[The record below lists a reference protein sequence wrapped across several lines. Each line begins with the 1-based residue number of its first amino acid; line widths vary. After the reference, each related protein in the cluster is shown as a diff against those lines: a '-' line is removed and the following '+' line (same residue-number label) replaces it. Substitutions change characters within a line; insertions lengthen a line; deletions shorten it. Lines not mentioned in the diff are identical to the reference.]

1 VRATAT
7 TFILFDAN
15 PSAVPVVIL
24 VADGVR
30 PDTLRTAIDSGSV
43 PALARLR
50 SEGGLYDI
58 TTVFPSVTGP
68 AYTPFVMGRHPAT
81 VGLPALR
88 WYDRSRDYLR
98 WPYARSYVGLEFS
111 KFAVDVD
118 SDAPTLWELVPDHL
132 AALPVIG
139 RGLDA
144 RREEGRGAAFS
155 LRAAVTH
162 VRGNVRGWLD
172 IDRSVGDAFVRRWIA
187 ERPAFALA
195 AFTGVDKT
203 SHAYGHTSD
212 AVGEALTIVDAAA
225 ARIRAAAEAAGTW
238 ADTHLWVVS
247 DHGHEP
253 VTAHEDLSRV
263 VRAMGYRT
271 VAHPFEWSRAPQ
283 VAVMVSGNAMAHVY
297 VGLEHRTRLGWELL
311 ADEWSPLLDRVLARE
326 SVDLALLPSKE
337 AGSVFIAS
345 ARGTAMVRSDGARWW
360 YTPQRGDPLGLGP
373 INGVTAD
380 EAFALT
386 AATDYPDVLLQTT
399 SIASSARSGDLIL
412 SSAQGWDFRARWE
425 PIPHVSSHGSLRASH
440 MMVPLLVNH
449 PVARTPLRTTDIGA
463 TAAECLGIRPPS
475 VLDGVSWR

>member
-1 VRATAT
+1 M
-7 TFILFDAN
+7 
-15 PSAVPVVIL
+15 PVVIL

-30 PDTLRTAIDSGSV
+30 PDTLRSLLDAEAL
-43 PALARLR
+43 PALARMR
-50 SEGGLYDI
+50 DEGGLHDI

-88 WYDRSRDYLR
+88 WYDRSRRDLR

-111 KFAVDVD
+111 RFADDVD
-118 SDAPTLWELVPDHL
+118 RDAPTLWELEPDHL

-139 RGLDA
+139 RGL
-144 RREEGRGAAFS
+144 RPGREEGRGLGFS

-162 VRGNVRGWLD
+162 VRGHVRGWLD

-187 ERPAFALA
+187 ERPRFALG

-203 SHAYGHTSD
+203 SHAYGHGSE
-212 AVGEALTIVDAAA
+212 AVREALTIVDAAA
-225 ARIRAAAEAAGTW
+225 ARIRAAAEAAGRW
-238 ADTHLWVVS
+238 AETHLWIVS

-263 VRAMGYRT
+263 VRALGYRT
-271 VAHPFEWSRAPQ
+271 VAHPFEWSAAPQ

-297 VGLEHRTRLGWELL
+297 VDLAQRSRSGWESL
-311 ADEWSPLLDRVLARE
+311 AGRWGPLLDQLLARP
-326 SVDLALLPSKE
+326 SVDLVLLPQHD
-337 AGSVFIAS
+337 AHDVTIAS
-345 ARGTAMVRSDGARWW
+345 RRGTGRIRTDGSHWW

-373 INGVTAD
+373 VVAVSAD
-380 EAFALT
+380 EAHALT
-386 AATDYPDVLLQTT
+386 SMTDYPDVLLQAT
-399 SIASSARSGDLIL
+399 SIAASPRSGDLIL
-412 SSAQGWDFRARWE
+412 SSAPGWDFRARWE

-440 MMVPLLVNH
+440 MRVPLLVNH
-449 PVARTPLRTTDIGA
+449 PVARLPRRTTDIGA

-475 VLDGVSWR
+475 DLDGVSWR